1 MITTR
6 QCPDIIR
13 RQGERPSMVL
23 RAPAQGLTLANLEYS
38 LLPPG
43 PEVQWKREPKVP
55 PRLSLPISW
64 KKPAQHSDSRPK
76 AFRAGFPML
85 QAVSLLSPRAASE
98 WMGMCKKVLKN
109 LAENHSPQMPFKPL
123 PTESFIRHVTTESG
137 AWS

>member
-1 MITTR
+1 M
-6 QCPDIIR
+6 
-13 RQGERPSMVL
+13 
-23 RAPAQGLTLANLEYS
+23 
-38 LLPPG
+38 
-43 PEVQWKREPKVP
+43 
-55 PRLSLPISW
+55 LSLPDFLKEDCTAS
-64 KKPAQHSDSRPK
+64 SDYRPK

-137 AWS
+137 AWSRAAFFTGIND